1 MFSLLKYWW
10 ASCLLNKFVGWR
22 AGGGNYENM
31 TRDQNFPP
39 PPASVMSLWEA
50 RELAKRFAKWVRKRN
65 HEEWGRRGFHFL
77 PLLPVCE
84 RYSKLSWGFY
94 CRGRPAVVSLTW
106 KLPRVSPRQDL
117 HLPCGSPGWSCYGV
131 NYETSA
137 IVSKC
142 AWKAC
147 GSSHGWGGDV
157 PMTSLTF
164 LI

>member
-22 AGGGNYENM
+22 ARGGNYENM

-39 PPASVMSLWEA
+39 SPASVMSLWEA
-50 RELAKRFAKWVRKRN
+50 REFAKRFAIVRKRK
-65 HEEWGRRGFHFL
+65 HEERGWRVWKTQQAFL
-77 PLLPVCE
+77 RFL
-84 RYSKLSWGFY
+84 RSG
-94 CRGRPAVVSLTW
+94 GRPAVVSLTW
-106 KLPRVSPRQDL
+106 KLPRVSLKQDL
-117 HLPCGSPGWSCYGV
+117 HLPCGSPGWSSYWV
-131 NYETSA
+131 NDETSTV
-137 IVSKC
+137 VSEC

-147 GSSHGWGGDV
+147 GSSHGWDGDL